1 MLIKGV
7 VTLEITQRTDDW
19 RDIPKCVGEML
30 GVFNDDVHQKT
41 LSISFKVTKG
51 KDVPYSELDSNLTP
65 DYKKHPRFKRK

>member
-7 VTLEITQRTDDW
+7 VTQEITQRTDDW
-19 RDIPKCVGEML
+19 RDIPKCVSEML

>member
-1 MLIKGV
+1 
-7 VTLEITQRTDDW
+7 
-19 RDIPKCVGEML
+19 ML

>member
-7 VTLEITQRTDDW
+7 VMQEITQRTDDW
-19 RDIPKCVGEML
+19 RDIPKCVSEML